1 MRFYSSCGGLLA
13 LFSLVHASS
22 AFLAPRNHPVG
33 DTKPVD
39 ISGLID
45 SFVET
50 WKQNNPGL
58 GASGIAQITDTAQKI
73 KDALLNP
80 PNEAKRTP
88 DPHLIPRYHVPLHL
102 RHQGNLTLEKARL
115 LVRDAQRESNLRNR
129 ERFQNPRSNSYYEK
143 LNPETIGRFR
153 AADMAAITV
162 NQTVAAAAAMVAE
175 ADAHHGNYTPL
186 PSLPQEVIDLRNNF
200 SDQDPIKH
208 RSHVERD
215 TSAFW
220 MEDIEHIG
228 RVPFGGQD
236 NDGYKVFR
244 NVKDYGAV
252 GDGITDDTAAI
263 NSAIK
268 DQGRCGSNCGS
279 STVKPAIVY
288 FPSGTFLVSSPII
301 AYYNT
306 QMIGNAL
313 SLPTIKA
320 AASFVGLGVISSDVY
335 AGGDGASG
343 EWYFN
348 QNNFLRQLRNF
359 KIDVTEADMTD
370 IAGLHWQV
378 AQATSIQNVHFY
390 MSPSAGK
397 SHVGIFAENGSGGF
411 VSDLFFYDGAVGMQ
425 CGNQQFSTR
434 SLTFNNCRIAID
446 MLWDWGWT
454 WKYVLIHG
462 AQNGITVRGN
472 NQGGSLILLDSFIYN
487 TPVGINVTSPNGA
500 TSSETFSITIDNLR
514 VIGVDTTVKHESAG
528 VTLAGSDDEII
539 ESWIFGK
546 TYDQDHSNGQYQ
558 SGPLAYLHPKTEA
571 LTGANGYFQRS
582 KPQYSDITSNTF
594 LSARI
599 GTLGDGVSDD
609 TFGLSVM
616 INIAAL
622 LKRPLYIPFG
632 SYIITST
639 IKIPVGSQIVGECW
653 AQIVAKGTVFEDIHN
668 PMPMIKVGEYGD
680 KGLIEIQDV
689 MFTTQGPTAGL
700 ILMEWN
706 VAESEQGSAAMWD
719 SHFRVGGAKG
729 SGLQAADCPKLTGK
743 VNPNCIAGS
752 MLLHMTESS
761 SGYLENIWAWAAD
774 HDMDSGTD
782 QTQIDIYVAR
792 GILIESRGGPVWM
805 YGISSEHSVLYQ
817 YHVYGAENI
826 FLGMIQ
832 AESPYFLPTPQAPAP
847 FEITIELEQFASD
860 PDFKECSESDPH
872 CAAAWGLML
881 TGATN
886 VQILGAGLSNWFQDY
901 TQPCVDSQDCQQR
914 VVWIQDSGNVWMYNL
929 YTIGTVEMISYQN
942 TTPIA
947 AKDNT
952 NMNQHPFTSIINA
965 WLVAS
970 SGEGELFYDG
980 IPEIE
985 DYVVDPQLAPCLSQF
1000 STLGQIVNGA
1010 AAIPQYCFDTY
1021 IAQVELDILN
1031 LALQDFGDLIGDGY
1045 DKKFEIYQ
1053 RAVQEQAPASVDA
1066 YMTGAQATGIWQ
1078 CTEKESVICCKDCSS
1093 ASGCSNGCDKSKDCV
1108 TGTRQVGVDC
1118 PTTISDPY
1126 DIYSPPPPEFTYL
1139 LSNKDN
1145 FSANISEKY
1154 GVLMDWLSFGDR
1166 LARFPPGCE
1175 HAGANV
1181 QDCIK
1186 KQGLFWHGY
1195 PVLGNIA
1202 LPNPKDAVTASYT
1215 MSKALAV
1222 DAADAQRFAPYD
1234 AGVTS
1239 ITDVVDALSLPS
1251 LLLSGAVDS
1260 MKQVVETADKII
1272 EEERKTDI
1280 ANFITAI
1287 FMLIPFAGEAGVVA
1301 RSAILR
1307 TIVAASDDLAN
1318 IALSIYQVVDD
1329 PSSALE
1335 TIFGF
1340 FLGGGVGRQP
1350 WKDAAAAKRGMP
1362 ESEHDHLPPKIKTDL
1377 DTIQSLRTACLKK

>member
-13 LFSLVHASS
+13 LFSLVHTSS
-22 AFLAPRNHPVG
+22 AFLAPRNHPAG

-58 GASGIAQITDTAQKI
+58 GASGMTQITDTAQRV
-73 KDALLNP
+73 KDAILNP
-80 PNEAKRTP
+80 PSEAKRTP
-88 DPHLIPRYHVPLHL
+88 DAHLIPRYHVPLHL

-143 LNPETIGRFR
+143 LNPEAVGRFR

-175 ADAHHGNYTPL
+175 ADAHHGNYMPL

-200 SDQDPIKH
+200 SDEDLVKH

-335 AGGDGASG
+335 TGGDGASS
-343 EWYFN
+343 EWYIN

-359 KIDVTEADMTD
+359 NIDVTEADMTD

-411 VSDLFFYDGAVGMQ
+411 MCDLFFYDGAVGIQ

-434 SLTFNNCRIAID
+434 SLTFNNSRTAID

-487 TPVGINVTSPNGA
+487 TPVGIDVTSPNGA

-539 ESWIFGK
+539 ESWIF
-546 TYDQDHSNGQYQ
+546 
-558 SGPLAYLHPKTEA
+558 EA

-582 KPQYSDITSNTF
+582 KPQYSDVNSNTF

-632 SYIITST
+632 SYIVTQT
-639 IKIPVGSQIVGECW
+639 IKIPVGSQIVDECW
-653 AQIVAKGTVFEDIHN
+653 AQIMARGTVFKDIHN

-689 MFTTQGPTAGL
+689 MFTTQGPTARL

-706 VAESEQGSAAMWD
+706 VAKSEQGSAAMWD

-752 MLLHMTESS
+752 MMLHMTESS

-792 GILIESRGGPVWM
+792 GILIETRGGPVWM

-860 PDFKECSESDPH
+860 LDFKECSELNPH
-872 CAAAWGLML
+872 C
-881 TGATN
+881 ATN

-914 VVWIQDSGNVWMYNL
+914 VVWIEHSGNVWMYNL

-970 SGEGELFYDG
+970 SGEGELFYDDD
-980 IPEIE
+980 PEIE
-985 DYVVDPQLAPCLSQF
+985 DSIVDPQLAPCLGQF
-1000 STLGQIVNGA
+1000 STLGQIMDA
-1010 AAIPQYCFDTY
+1010 AATIPEHCFDTY
-1021 IAQVELDILN
+1021 IVQVELNVLN
-1031 LALQDFGDLIGDGY
+1031 MVLQEFDKLIGDGY
-1045 DKKFEIYQ
+1045 DKKFKISQ
-1053 RAVQEQAPASVDA
+1053 KVVQDQAPASLDT
-1066 YMTGAQATGIWQ
+1066 YMRGAQATGIWH
-1078 CTEKESVICCKDCSS
+1078 CTEPRSVIFCADCSS
-1093 ASGCSNGCDKSKDCV
+1093 SIPGCSRFCDNSKNC
-1108 TGTRQVGVDC
+1108 
-1118 PTTISDPY
+1118 
-1126 DIYSPPPPEFTYL
+1126 FTYT
-1139 LSNKDN
+1139 LSDKDT
-1145 FSANISEKY
+1145 FFADISEKY
-1154 GVLMDWLSFGDR
+1154 GIVVDWLSFGDR

-1175 HAGANV
+1175 RDDS
-1181 QDCIK
+1181 QDCINK
-1186 KQGLFWHGY
+1186 EGTFWHGY
-1195 PVLGNIA
+1195 PLLSNLTV
-1202 LPNPKDAVTASYT
+1202 PNPKDAVTASHA
-1215 MSKALAV
+1215 MSKALAA

-1239 ITDVVDALSLPS
+1239 KTDVVDALSLR
-1251 LLLSGAVDS
+1251 
-1260 MKQVVETADKII
+1260 MKQVIETANQVI
-1272 EEERKTDI
+1272 EEQRKADI

-1287 FMLIPFAGEAGVVA
+1287 FMLVPFAGEAGIVA

-1307 TIVAASDDLAN
+1307 TIVSVSDDLAN
-1318 IALSIYQVVDD
+1318 IALSIYEVIED
-1329 PSSALE
+1329 PSSALD

-1340 FLGGGVGRQP
+1340 FLGGGVRRQP
-1350 WKDAAAAKRGMP
+1350 WKDAAAAKHGMP
-1362 ESEHDHLPPKIKTDL
+1362 ESEHDHLPSKIKTDL